1 VTKELGKARALT
13 GILAAQSAEM
23 RAKGAALIQQADR
36 LLCESWNE
44 RMWSDGEPIDPS
56 PTIDQAINGGFPC
69 WKSSVHGARRRT
81 TSIWQ
86 LLSTRRP
93 PSCTILQAVCAA
105 ASAPRTGGVRRR
117 PCSNLI
123 GSCFTPEWR
132 SRLRSQQESLT
143 LAYSNHER
151 TPKVQTATAYLETLN
166 PEQRRAVEHGPA
178 GGLASPP
185 LLVIAGAGSGK
196 TNTLAHRVA
205 HLIVQGADPRRILL
219 MTFSRRAASEM
230 TKRVERI
237 ARKVLGDNAG
247 IMTDALTW
255 AGTYHGIGARLLR
268 EYAEQIGL
276 DPAFT
281 IHDREDSADLM
292 NLVRHEKGFSKTES
306 RFPTKGACLSIYSRC
321 VNAEMPIEQVIG
333 TSYPWCAGWAA
344 ELKEL
349 FAAYVEAKQ
358 KQNVLDY
365 DDLLLYWAQMVGD
378 AGFADDIG
386 GRFDHVLVDEYQ
398 DTNRL
403 QSSILLALKPGGRGL
418 TVVGDDA
425 QSIYSF
431 RAATV
436 RNILDFPNQFSP
448 PANIITLDRNYRST
462 QTILAA
468 ANGVISLSKERFTK
482 NLWTERTSGAKPQL
496 VTVRDEADQA
506 RFIVERILE
515 NRESGTLLKEQAVL
529 FRTSSHS
536 GPLEIELTRR
546 NIPFV
551 KFGGLKF
558 LDAAHIK
565 DMLALLRFV
574 ENPRDRVAG
583 FRLLHLLPGI
593 GSATAQRVL
602 DHMAE
607 AADPITALAG
617 IPTPPRTGDDWKGF
631 VETLG
636 NLRYSEWPV
645 DLERARLWYEPHLDR
660 IHEDAETRRADLLQ
674 LEQIASG
681 YPSRERFLT
690 ELTLDP
696 PDATSDQAGVPL
708 LDEDYLILSTI
719 HSAKGQEWK
728 SVYLLNVVDG
738 CMPSDLGAG
747 TSAEIEEER
756 RLLYVAMTRA
766 KDDLHLVVPQRFF
779 VHGQHAQGDRHL
791 YASRTRFIPE
801 KLLGLFERTAWPFVP
816 AGTGARTAGPG
827 PRVDI
832 GARMRGMWR

>member
-1 VTKELGKARALT
+1 
-13 GILAAQSAEM
+13 M
-23 RAKGAALIQQADR
+23 
-36 LLCESWNE
+36 
-44 RMWSDGEPIDPS
+44 PS
-56 PTIDQAINGGFPC
+56 
-69 WKSSVHGARRRT
+69 
-81 TSIWQ
+81 
-86 LLSTRRP
+86 
-93 PSCTILQAVCAA
+93 AA
-105 ASAPRTGGVRRR
+105 A
-117 PCSNLI
+117 
-123 GSCFTPEWR
+123 
-132 SRLRSQQESLT
+132 
-143 LAYSNHER
+143 
-151 TPKVQTATAYLETLN
+151 YLDSLN
-166 PEQRRAVEHGPA
+166 PEQRRAVEHGATKTGPC
-178 GGLASPP
+178 PP

-205 HLIVQGADPRRILL
+205 HLIVGGADPRRILL

-230 TKRVERI
+230 KARVERI

-247 IMTDALTW
+247 IMTDALAW
-255 AGTYHGIGARLLR
+255 AGTFHGIGARLLR
-268 EYAEQIGL
+268 EHAEQIGL

-281 IHDREDSADLM
+281 IHDREDSADLI
-292 NLVRHEKGFSKTES
+292 NLVRHEKGFSKTEK
-306 RFPTKGACLSIYSRC
+306 RFPTKGACLGIYSRC
-321 VNAEMPIEQVIG
+321 VNAETPIEQVLG
-333 TSYPWCAGWAA
+333 ASFPWCAGWAT

-358 KQNVLDY
+358 RQKVLDY
-365 DDLLLYWAQMVGD
+365 DDLLLYWAQTMSD
-378 AGFADDIG
+378 PALANDIG
-386 GRFDHVLVDEYQ
+386 SRFDHVLVDEYQ

-403 QSSILLALKPGGRGL
+403 QSSILLALKPGGSGL

-436 RNILDFPNQFSP
+436 RNILEFPRQFSP

-468 ANGVISLSKERFTK
+468 ANGVIDLAKERFTK
-482 NLWTERTSGAKPQL
+482 NLWTERTSGAKPRL

-506 RFIVERILE
+506 RCIVETILE
-515 NRESGTLLKEQAVL
+515 NRESGTLLKQQAVL

-583 FRLLHLLPGI
+583 FRLMHLIPGV
-593 GSATAQRVL
+593 GSASAQRVL
-602 DHMAE
+602 DSMA
-607 AADPITALAG
+607 AVSDPIAALAHA
-617 IPTPPRTGDDWKGF
+617 PAPPRAGDDWKQF
-631 VETLG
+631 VGVLE
-636 NLRYSEWPV
+636 NLRQSNWPA

-660 IHEDAETRRADLLQ
+660 IHEDAETRRADLIQ

-728 SVYLLNVVDG
+728 SVYVLNVVDG
-738 CMPSDLGAG
+738 CMPSDLGTG

-766 KDDLHLVVPQRFF
+766 RDDLHLMVPQRFF
-779 VHGQHAQGDRHL
+779 THGQHAQGDRHV
-791 YASRTRFIPE
+791 YASRTRFIPDR
-801 KLLGLFERTAWPFVP
+801 LLGLFEKTVWPRAV
-816 AGTGARTAGPG
+816 AGAGARPASTG
-827 PRVDI
+827 PRIDV